1 MKGLLP
7 LLPVALVLAA
17 CGSGGGDPSEDVAQ
31 AATKT
36 NGVKSYAVS
45 TSTTMNVADK
55 PVTFTGAGAFDVK
68 QRRGKLSLDLRN
80 FAEVGQNLGTVT
92 MVLNGFDLYL
102 RMPFLRSVAPQL
114 KPWLKVNLQQAG
126 RAQGLDLSA
135 FLQLG
140 QGGDPTQ
147 SLQYLRGAS
156 DVKKKGSEKV
166 RGVDTTHYEMTVD
179 LRKVA
184 DKAPQQLRA
193 RLRNATSQI
202 IQITGQRKIPV
213 EVWVDDQGLV
223 RRFVQTQKIPIQGK
237 RTDMKLRMELFDF
250 GTAVSAA
257 PPPASQVTDLSRTLP
272 QGSGG

>member
-1 MKGLLP
+1 MVRRFLP
-7 LLPVALVLAA
+7 LIPLALVLAA
-17 CGSGGGDPSEDVAQ
+17 CGSGGGSASEDVAQ

-36 NGVKSYAVS
+36 NSVKSYAVA

-55 PVTFTGAGAFDVK
+55 AVTFTGAGAFDVTK
-68 QRRGKLSLDLRN
+68 RRGKLSLDLRN

-92 MVLNGFDLYL
+92 MILNGFDLYL

-126 RAQGLDLSA
+126 RSQGLDLSA

-156 DVKKKGSEKV
+156 DVKKKGSEEV

-179 LRKVA
+179 LRRVA

-193 RLRNATSQI
+193 RLRNATAQI
-202 IQITGQRKIPV
+202 IRVTGQRKVPV
-213 EVWVDDQGLV
+213 EIWVDDQSLV
-223 RRFVQTQKIPIQGK
+223 RRFVQRQKIPIQGK
-237 RTDMKLRMELFDF
+237 RTDMTLRMELFDF
-250 GTAVSAA
+250 GTSVSAA
-257 PPPASQVTDLSRTLP
+257 PPPASQVTDLSRALP
-272 QGSGG
+272 EGQG

>member
-1 MKGLLP
+1 MKRFVP
-7 LLPVALVLAA
+7 LIPLALVLAA
-17 CGSGGGDPSEDVAQ
+17 CGSGGSSASEDVAE

-36 NGVKSYAVS
+36 NGAKSYAVS

-55 PVTFTGAGAFDVK
+55 SVTFTGAGAFDVK
-68 QRRGKLSLDLRN
+68 KRRGKLSLDLRN

-92 MVLNGFDLYL
+92 MILNGFDLYL

-126 RAQGLDLSA
+126 RSQGLDLSA

-147 SLQYLRGAS
+147 SLQYLRGAG
-156 DVKKKGSEKV
+156 DVKKKGSEEV

-179 LRKVA
+179 LRRVA

-193 RLRNATSQI
+193 RLRNATAQI
-202 IQITGQRKIPV
+202 IRVTGQRKVPV
-213 EVWVDDQGLV
+213 EIWVDDQGLV
-223 RRFVQTQKIPIQGK
+223 RRFVQRQKIPIQGN
-237 RTDMKLRMELFDF
+237 RTDMTLQMELFDF
-250 GTAVSAA
+250 GTSVSAA
-257 PPPASQVTDLSRTLP
+257 PPPASQVTDLSRALP
-272 QGSGG
+272 QGQG